1 MFISVPQSI
10 DTALFQIVQLVCE
23 CLTTSMYCHGIG
35 NDDSFGTSDCS
46 LGMTMV
52 AINKFP

>member
-1 MFISVPQSI
+1 MCINVPVSI

-23 CLTTSMYCHGIG
+23 CLTTSMYFHGIG
-35 NDDSFGTSDCS
+35 NDDSFGTSYFS

-52 AINKFP
+52 AIKNFP